1 MLIRNDGYFHHP
13 QPWRGAGVAVP
24 VFSLRSSRSCGV
36 GDFVD
41 IRRLV
46 DLCAAIGLQMV
57 QVLPVNDTSVHL
69 DWRDSYPY
77 SSLSVFAL
85 HPLYLAVDDM
95 IGMGGVGGFCGVIE
109 GWGAYGAGGYC
120 TAGEWQAGKSCMCVC
135 IPTMVNIVDN
145 GTVLCFVYIYNIAL
159 VCHTG

>member
-13 QPWRGAGVAVP
+13 KPWRGAGVAVP
-24 VFSLRSSRSCGV
+24 VFSLRTTRSCGV

-41 IRRLV
+41 VRRLV
-46 DLCAAIGLQMV
+46 DLCAAAGLQMV

-85 HPLYLAVDDM
+85 HPMYLAVDDM
-95 IGMGGVGGFCGVIE
+95 LGRCCGR
-109 GWGAYGAGGYC
+109 
-120 TAGEWQAGKSCMCVC
+120 WQW
-135 IPTMVNIVDN
+135 
-145 GTVLCFVYIYNIAL
+145 
-159 VCHTG
+159 